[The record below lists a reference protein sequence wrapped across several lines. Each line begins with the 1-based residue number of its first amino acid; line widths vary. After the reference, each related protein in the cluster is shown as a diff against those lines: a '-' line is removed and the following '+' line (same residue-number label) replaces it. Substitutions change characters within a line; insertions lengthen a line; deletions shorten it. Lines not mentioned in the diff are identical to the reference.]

1 MDILS
6 SLNST
11 LFPGHRVPRANGWKE
26 AEKYQMPRDCEIIIL
41 DQSPESDY
49 IYMKKIDAAGVES
62 FARYK
67 ITEDPIPEINPEKF
81 VTIDDFTK
89 FKEEILNGFDS
100 LKSTITANRESK
112 PNGDDQQSCEPDNGI
127 NRSSASVQPVIIRK

>member
-1 MDILS
+1 MDILN

-11 LFPGHRVPRANGWKE
+11 LFPGHRVPRVNGWKE
-26 AEKYQMPRDCEIIIL
+26 AEKYQLPRDCEVILL

-49 IYMKKIDAAGVES
+49 IYMKKVDAAGVET

-67 ITEDPIPEINPEKF
+67 ISEEPIPEFNPEKF
-81 VTIDDFTK
+81 VTIDDFSK

-100 LKSTITANRESK
+100 LKSAITTGRTEPSRN
-112 PNGDDQQSCEPDNGI
+112 DQQSGGADHEFGKPTGDV
-127 NRSSASVQPVIIRK
+127 SAIVVRK